1 MLKECGG
8 IRKVVLK
15 LGRTD
20 LRRGIDGLASIIRL
34 EGGMDPLEKGT
45 LFLFC
50 GTRTDRIRGLL
61 YEGDGYLLL
70 TKRLSGENRFRWPRK
85 AADMRLV
92 TREQYL
98 NLMIRE
104 VAASAETREKP
115 EKSEKKACIMA
126 EKGL

>member
-50 GTRTDRIRGLL
+50 GNRADRIKGVLF
-61 YEGDGYLLL
+61 EGDGMLLL
-70 TKRLSGENRFRWPRK
+70 VKRLYAGNRFQWPRTPDE
-85 AADMRLV
+85 ARELTNEQFRRLMDGFAI
-92 TREQYL
+92 EGSIKEIYPKQQYHE
-98 NLMIRE
+98 NSI
-104 VAASAETREKP
+104 V
-115 EKSEKKACIMA
+115 
-126 EKGL
+126 

>member
-50 GTRTDRIRGLL
+50 GNRADRIKGVLF
-61 YEGDGYLLL
+61 ECDGMLLL
-70 TKRLSGENRFRWPRK
+70 VKRLYAGNRFQWPRTPDE
-85 AADMRLV
+85 ARELTNEQFRRLMDGFAI
-92 TREQYL
+92 EGSIKEIYPKQQYHE
-98 NLMIRE
+98 NSI
-104 VAASAETREKP
+104 V
-115 EKSEKKACIMA
+115 
-126 EKGL
+126 